1 MWKEETPVSRLI
13 DELVGKKS
21 LSIIMIFM
29 GGVCVLF
36 IFTSYGGEQY

>member
-21 LSIIMIFM
+21 LEYNISKFIMVDR
-29 GGVCVLF
+29 GRLRPLF
-36 IFTSYGGEQY
+36 IF

>member
-21 LSIIMIFM
+21 LDDNIMIIMVDR
-29 GGVCVLF
+29 GRLRPLF
-36 IFTSYGGEQY
+36 IF